1 MYGLFFYGKLKN
13 QKEKFNMSD
22 KNNKQLC
29 PNCKTGKDMYLLDN
43 RSPFCPY
50 ISCHNG
56 EWCAKF
62 RPLKEN
68 SENYE
73 SR

>member
-1 MYGLFFYGKLKN
+1 
-13 QKEKFNMSD
+13 MSD

-68 SENYE
+68 IENYE